1 MAGNFFSGATT
12 GLLSMFGLGET
23 YNNLGKASSDLK
35 GIQDNINSLTQI
47 SSLKASENTVSEI
60 NKLLELNNITQTQQS
75 NMRDQTNQFIN
86 DSLQKENLFI
96 LFCYLLLFILIVFF
110 LIQKKCC

>member
-1 MAGNFFSGATT
+1 MTNFFKGAAT
-12 GLLSMFGLGET
+12 GFLSMFGLGDL
-23 YNNLGKASSDLK
+23 YNELGKASSELK
-35 GIQDNINSLTQI
+35 GIQDKMNSLTQI

-60 NKLLELNNITQTQQS
+60 NKLLELNNITQIQQS
-75 NMRDQTNQFIN
+75 NMKDQTNQFIN

-96 LFCYLLLFILIVFF
+96 LFCYILLFILIVFF